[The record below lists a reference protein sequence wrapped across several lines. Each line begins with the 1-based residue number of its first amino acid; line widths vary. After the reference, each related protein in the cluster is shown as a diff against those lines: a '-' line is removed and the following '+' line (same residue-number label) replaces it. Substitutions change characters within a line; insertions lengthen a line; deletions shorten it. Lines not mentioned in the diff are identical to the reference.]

1 MHLGKPPP
9 GLLTI
14 VVKGPMFVLRKLGMF
29 RSTLVPVQS
38 LREQGTSFPGYGW
51 IVWHVL
57 TARDRYRLYART
69 QRSVLSGRI
78 VLSDRFPLEKIRT
91 MDGEKTTWLAES
103 HDLGSVAR
111 WLVSLERRYYEN
123 FMWPDQLI
131 VLRVDP
137 AIAVE
142 RKQREE
148 EAEFVRPRS
157 SEVWQAD
164 WSDTPA
170 VVVDAGRPREDV
182 QAAMRSIVWSRL

>member
-1 MHLGKPPP
+1 
-9 GLLTI
+9 
-14 VVKGPMFVLRKLGMF
+14 
-29 RSTLVPVQS
+29 
-38 LREQGTSFPGYGW
+38 
-51 IVWHVL
+51 
-57 TARDRYRLYART
+57 
-69 QRSVLSGRI
+69 VLSGRI

-111 WLVSLERRYYEN
+111 WLIGLERRYYAN

-148 EAEFVRPRS
+148 EPEFVRPRS
-157 SEVWQAD
+157 REVWQAD

-170 VVVDAGRPREDV
+170 VVVDAGRPREEV